1 MKDFS
6 EVIRQFRNAGIETSD
21 NDELRLKKTL
31 LVSATVMIGLAAT
44 LWLLIYQ
51 YLGPHVSVT
60 TFVIFQAFLWGNL
73 VIYLKDRNF
82 NRFRLMQLLLILIM
96 PFVAQWRMG
105 SLTASSGISLWALL
119 APIGA
124 ILFIGA
130 RESRAWFIAYLALIL
145 LSGTHDV
152 FLADSA
158 PAPRYNI
165 QPHTTAFFFALNFTA
180 VSMIVYLLLRQSALQ
195 KQKAQARI
203 EATNTRLQIEQDRS
217 EHLLLNILPAPIA
230 TRLKSSNQTIADG
243 IPDVSVMFVDIVNFT
258 RVAEGMPPQ
267 QVFAMLNR
275 IFSAFDELAE
285 KHGLE
290 KIKTI
295 GDAYMVAGGLNHHP
309 ANYSVAIVE
318 LAFDMQ
324 TQLRSDIQVD
334 GIQLDIRIGIATGS
348 VVAGVVGKK
357 KFIYDLWGD
366 TVNTASRITDEGIPG
381 AILVDASTH
390 KRLDQHFDFEA
401 PRPLQLKGKGTLD
414 VYRVKGPT
422 LPYPAG

>member
-1 MKDFS
+1 MNGLDWIIQHFH
-6 EVIRQFRNAGIETSD
+6 NAGVDASD
-21 NDELRLKKTL
+21 SDELRLKKTL

-51 YLGPHVSVT
+51 YLGPHVSVA

-73 VIYLKDRNF
+73 VIYLKGRNF

-130 RESRAWFIAYLALIL
+130 RESRAWFVAYLALIL

-152 FLADSA
+152 LLADIA
-158 PAPRYNI
+158 PTPRYDI
-165 QPHTTAFFFALNFTA
+165 PLHTTAFFFALNFTA
-180 VSMIVYLLLRQSALQ
+180 VSMIVYLLLRQSALE

-203 EATNTRLQIEQDRS
+203 EATNTRLRIEQDRS

-230 TRLKSSNQTIADG
+230 ARLKSSNQTIADG

-258 RVAEGMPPQ
+258 RVAEGMRPQ

-309 ANYSVAIVE
+309 ADYSVAIVE

-324 TQLRSDIQVD
+324 ALLQSDIQAS

-357 KFIYDLWGD
+357 KFTYDLWGD
-366 TVNTASRITDEGIPG
+366 TVNTASRITGECTPG
-381 AILVDASTH
+381 AILVDAATH
-390 KRLDQHFDFEA
+390 RRLDQYFDFEV
-401 PRPLQLKGKGTLD
+401 PRPLQLKGKGTLE
-414 VYRVKGPT
+414 VYRILGPKA
-422 LPYPAG
+422 LSAIA